1 MIVQHNSY
9 PFSDIGT
16 GYPRPGPHA
25 IAIHVHQDDV
35 PAGVGATLRTD
46 GCFRFVNDSASEL
59 GFALEMIEAIKFF
72 LGTSGVGESFRYITK

>member
-1 MIVQHNSY
+1 MIVQNDGH

-16 GYPRPGPHA
+16 GYPSPGPHA

-59 GFALEMIEAIKFF
+59 GFALKMIEAIKFF
-72 LGTSGVGESFRYITK
+72 LGASSVSERFRFITK